1 MLKTNQIYHA
11 DCLEF
16 LEQVQDRTVHLAV
29 IDPPY
34 NMRKA
39 DWDTFASEKEFFD
52 FVYERQLIGY
62 KRFKMNQNFPWS
74 KNPILQKYKILNVY
88 RELDKGTIYVIEK
101 LKRIKDRKIIFLN
114 VVFYRFFNKY
124 NLYEYFG
131 VDLFNS
137 EDSQIEQ
144 IKEIL

>member
-1 MLKTNQIYHA
+1 MGAEQIKS
-11 DCLEF
+11 
-16 LEQVQDRTVHLAV
+16 T
-29 IDPPY
+29 
-34 NMRKA
+34 
-39 DWDTFASEKEFFD
+39 EKEFFD